1 MSFDP
6 YEFDRDYGQSSR
18 MESIGQYTAKTFLWM
33 VLGLLVTFGIALLGW
48 VTNATLY
55 ALAYVPYIHLI
66 VLIATIVLSITMVS
80 RIEKMSVGTA
90 RGIFIAFS
98 ALFGFTMSMYLY
110 IFEFGSLIFV
120 FLATAAYFAVLAA
133 YGYFTKADLTRL
145 RPILFT
151 GLVFLFVF
159 ALVSLFIPGFTA
171 LDRIFCLA
179 GIAIFLGYSMGS
191 APIVSYHYGA
201 QNREELKSLLR
212 KAIFIVAIAALC
224 MFAAGELLAAPLSR
238 LFVAYDEELL
248 QMTTHAFAI
257 FSFSFLFSG
266 FAING
271 SSFFTALNDGLTSA
285 LISFL
290 RTLVF
295 QVAAVLLFPLLWGLD
310 GIWFSIVAAE
320 IMAVLATIFFLLK
333 KQKKY
338 GY

>member
-90 RGIFIAFS
+90 RGIFIAF
-98 ALFGFTMSMYLY
+98 
-110 IFEFGSLIFV
+110 
-120 FLATAAYFAVLAA
+120 
-133 YGYFTKADLTRL
+133 FTKADLTRL

-179 GIAIFLGYSMGS
+179 GIAIFLGYTAYDTQKIKAYYNYYAGYPDMLEKASIFS
-191 APIVSYHYGA
+191 ALQLYLDFINLFLY
-201 QNREELKSLLR
+201 LLR
-212 KAIFIVAIAALC
+212 FLGK
-224 MFAAGELLAAPLSR
+224 SR
-238 LFVAYDEELL
+238 
-248 QMTTHAFAI
+248 
-257 FSFSFLFSG
+257 
-266 FAING
+266 N
-271 SSFFTALNDGLTSA
+271 
-285 LISFL
+285 
-290 RTLVF
+290 
-295 QVAAVLLFPLLWGLD
+295 
-310 GIWFSIVAAE
+310 
-320 IMAVLATIFFLLK
+320 
-333 KQKKY
+333 
-338 GY
+338 